1 MVHGRHH
8 VAVGHYQPCALEPA
22 GAQHRIPARQQ
33 FAVRAVASA
42 GIVRREEHHH
52 RQLKRCGRIEQ
63 SGGVSGEHTVVVK
76 QCCCEHPGVGGPTCD
91 PSAKTRDCC
100 HKVVELSA
108 GPGDQVGGLAAT
120 VRLPPYDPQAL
131 PPVLLPAVYAL
142 ALPVSAPARH
152 WYEHSER
159 SFYGT
164 RLYLRTQRLRL

>member
-1 MVHGRHH
+1 MAVMIRRFLISLLVFASLSSQVS
-8 VAVGHYQPCALEPA
+8 VA
-22 GAQHRIPARQQ
+22 
-33 FAVRAVASA
+33 FA
-42 GIVRREEHHH
+42 
-52 RQLKRCGRIEQ
+52 CGMM
-63 SGGVSGEHTVVVK
+63 GGEHTVVVK